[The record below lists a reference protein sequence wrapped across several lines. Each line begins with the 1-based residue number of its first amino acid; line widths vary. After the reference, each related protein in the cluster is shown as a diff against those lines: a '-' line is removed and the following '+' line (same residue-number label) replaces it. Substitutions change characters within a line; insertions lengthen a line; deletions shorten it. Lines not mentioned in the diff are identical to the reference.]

1 MFVNIWLHIADA
13 NSQQCQILDTK
24 YWLSVQ
30 KQVLVQG
37 LSTEKRGVNHQ
48 KAILYSHDMKP
59 TTIYSKIKPLNRSTD
74 HLNSQSWGT
83 LPSTWSYWN
92 WAFDII
98 DFNRSPIKLIIIQ
111 RYFYQYTYTCIFN
124 IHWTPTSMESWDNTR
139 YWHW

>member
-1 MFVNIWLHIADA
+1 MYELNLLWKVRRQLLFVNNLITHSDA

-83 LPSTWSYWN
+83 LSST
-92 WAFDII
+92 
-98 DFNRSPIKLIIIQ
+98 
-111 RYFYQYTYTCIFN
+111 
-124 IHWTPTSMESWDNTR
+124 
-139 YWHW
+139 